1 MIHRRI
7 TDNCWVKRQWD
18 RFTPYVQV
26 WGWLIVA
33 VPAIWGITVLA
44 PKAEAFDGRLTVVEQ
59 QNVIVNQKL
68 DLVIQ
73 LLGRK

>member
-7 TDNCWVKRQWD
+7 TDNCWAKRVWD
-18 RFTPYVQV
+18 KFTPYVQV

-33 VPAIWGITVLA
+33 VPAVWGVMVA
-44 PKAEAFDGRLTVVEQ
+44 VPKAEAFDGRLTAVEQ
-59 QNVIVNQKL
+59 NTAIVNQKL

-73 LLGRK
+73 LLAK